1 MKKRYPLLFLLAL
14 LLFVRGLSDF
24 SAQSSAQQKSRLEES
39 LRKSIVTCYI
49 QNGFYP
55 ESLDYLLSHYPVSYD
70 EKRYIIHYQ
79 PVAANLMPDVTV
91 LERK

>member
-55 ESLDYLLSHYPVSYD
+55 ESLDYLLSHSPVSYD

>member
-1 MKKRYPLLFLLAL
+1 MKKIYPFLFFLVL
-14 LLFVRGLSDF
+14 LLFSRSISAF
-24 SAQSSAQQKSRLEES
+24 SEQSSAHQKNRLEEAVH
-39 LRKSIVTCYI
+39 KSIVTCYI

-79 PVAANLMPDVTV
+79 PVAANLMPDVTI
-91 LERK
+91 LERN